1 MIDLQTNMKEVILSD
16 FVKSTIVE
24 IIKGVEEAKNEL
36 AELDV
41 YINPHVNKEGVM
53 PTSETERTFRRVQN
67 INFDLMV
74 SAESA
79 ETSESQ
85 NTIGI
90 LMKVISFIGFG
101 VNLAEKE
108 SDLLKNNSVNRI
120 SFSVPISLS
129 TNTKGKAGEF
139 RSSAIPLNSD
149 N

>member
-1 MIDLQTNMKEVILSD
+1 
-16 FVKSTIVE
+16 
-24 IIKGVEEAKNEL
+24 
-36 AELDV
+36 
-41 YINPHVNKEGVM
+41 M

-74 SAESA
+74 SAENMID
-79 ETSESQ
+79 TSTKKQ
-85 NTIGI
+85 IGI
-90 LMKVISFIGFG
+90 GLKVISHIGLG
-101 VNLAEKE
+101 AALNKKE

-129 TNTKGKAGEF
+129 TNTKGKAGVF